1 MHELINESI
10 SHSLKKSF
18 TVWYGI
24 EHLSQQTTVCSTSK
38 RHSILPTEVSHTSIP
53 ITEYHRFTQQP
64 PQAFTSKL
72 SQQLSTYPKKRG
84 NPRNALQV
92 SSPHSPGFSPVNS
105 VHAPLLQ
112 RTPNSH
118 GMGHRGDMNHQHQ
131 SLLERVE
138 DLSPR
143 SLSPIDGLEEDI
155 SSGGEY
161 HPEPYVDPYREPYR
175 DYSR

>member
-1 MHELINESI
+1 
-10 SHSLKKSF
+10 
-18 TVWYGI
+18 
-24 EHLSQQTTVCSTSK
+24 
-38 RHSILPTEVSHTSIP
+38 
-53 ITEYHRFTQQP
+53 
-64 PQAFTSKL
+64 
-72 SQQLSTYPKKRG
+72 
-84 NPRNALQV
+84 
-92 SSPHSPGFSPVNS
+92 
-105 VHAPLLQ
+105 
-112 RTPNSH
+112 
-118 GMGHRGDMNHQHQ
+118 MGHRGDMNHQHQ